1 MRIAGTHMVKQMKL
15 LLLPAVLLL
24 FCIEVNANAAYEIPR
39 SAIVELTEQ
48 SSGRVYPLFIQLPAS
63 YAKQPDKVYPVIYL
77 TDAHYSFPLVSG
89 AVRFP
94 MNSGVMQQAIIVAV
108 SYDKGS
114 KGAGSRI
121 RDYTPSQAKVWQQE
135 TGNASGHMAFIR
147 DTVFPFIEQNYRAS
161 NTNRTFVGNSL
172 GGLFGAYILFTEPA
186 LFANY
191 ILGSPSVWFDNN
203 MILAASVVK
212 PKAATRVYISVGEY
226 ETPAYGE
233 GQDMLAAAKQLTDK
247 ILALD
252 SGNIDLRFSVVS
264 GASHATAFP
273 TTAIQGLDWIYG
285 VKKQ

>member
-1 MRIAGTHMVKQMKL
+1 MKL
-15 LLLPAVLLL
+15 LLTALLL
-24 FCIEVNANAAYEIPR
+24 FCIEANATNAYDIPR
-39 SAIVELTEQ
+39 SAVIELKEQ
-48 SSGRVYPLFIQLPAS
+48 SSGRIYPLFIQLPAS
-63 YAKQPDKVYPVIYL
+63 YAGQPDRVYPVIYL

-108 SYDKGS
+108 SYEKGS

-121 RDYTPSQAKVWQQE
+121 RDYTPSKAKTWQQE
-135 TGNASGHMAFIR
+135 TGNANGHMAFIR
-147 DTVFPFIEQNYRAS
+147 DTVFPFIEQNYRGS

-172 GGLFGAYILFTEPA
+172 GGLFGAYMLFTEPE
-186 LFANY
+186 LFSNY

-203 MILAASVVK
+203 MILASSVVK
-212 PKAATRVYISVGEY
+212 PGAATRIYISVGEY

-233 GQDMLAAAKQLTDK
+233 GQDMLAGAKQLTDK

-252 SGNIDLRFSVVS
+252 SANVELRFSVVA

-273 TTAIQGLDWIYG
+273 TSAIQGLDWIYG
-285 VKKQ
+285 IKKQ

>member
-1 MRIAGTHMVKQMKL
+1 M
-15 LLLPAVLLL
+15 
-24 FCIEVNANAAYEIPR
+24 
-39 SAIVELTEQ
+39 
-48 SSGRVYPLFIQLPAS
+48 FIQLPAS
-63 YAKQPDKVYPVIYL
+63 YASQADRVYPVIYL

-108 SYDKGS
+108 SYEQGS
-114 KGAGSRI
+114 KGASSRI
-121 RDYTPSQAKVWQQE
+121 RDYTPSKAKAWRQE
-135 TGNASGHMAFIR
+135 TGNAKGHMAFIR
-147 DTVFPFIEQNYRAS
+147 DTVFPFIEQNYRGS

-172 GGLFGAYILFTEPA
+172 GGLFGAYMLFTEPE
-186 LFANY
+186 LFSNY

-203 MILAASVVK
+203 MILAAPVVK
-212 PKAATRVYISVGEY
+212 PGAITRVYISVGEY

-233 GQDMLAAAKQLTDK
+233 GQDMLAGAKQLTDK
-247 ILALD
+247 ILALG
-252 SGNIDLRFSVVS
+252 SGNIDLRFTLVP

>member
-1 MRIAGTHMVKQMKL
+1 MVKQMKL
-15 LLLPAVLLL
+15 LLAALLL
-24 FCIEVNANAAYEIPR
+24 FCVEANATVSYDIPR
-39 SAIVELTEQ
+39 SAVIELKEQ

-89 AVRFP
+89 ATRFP

-108 SYDKGS
+108 SYEQGS
-114 KGAGSRI
+114 EGAGSRT
-121 RDYTPSQAKVWQQE
+121 RDYTPSKAKAWRQE

-147 DTVFPFIEQNYRAS
+147 DTVFPFIEHNYRAS

-203 MILAASVVK
+203 KILAASVVK

-233 GQDMLAAAKQLTDK
+233 GQDMLAGAKQLTDK

-252 SGNIDLRFSVVS
+252 SGNIDLRFSVIP

-285 VKKQ
+285 IKKQ

>member
-1 MRIAGTHMVKQMKL
+1 MKL
-15 LLLPAVLLL
+15 LMLAALLL
-24 FCIEVNANAAYEIPR
+24 FCVEANASAAYEIPR
-39 SAIVELTEQ
+39 SIVIELKEH
-48 SSGRVYPLFIQLPAS
+48 SSERVYPVFIQLPAS
-63 YAKQPDKVYPVIYL
+63 YTSQTDRVYPVIYL

-108 SYDKGS
+108 SYEQGS
-114 KGAGSRI
+114 KGASSRV
-121 RDYTPSQAKVWQQE
+121 RDYTPSKAKAWQQE
-135 TGNASGHMAFIR
+135 TGNAKGHMAFIR
-147 DTVFPFIEQNYRAS
+147 DTVFPFIEQNYRGS

-172 GGLFGAYILFTEPA
+172 GGLFGAYMLFTEPE
-186 LFANY
+186 LFSNY

-203 MILAASVVK
+203 MILAVSAVK

-233 GQDMLAAAKQLTDK
+233 GQDMLAGAKQLTDK

-285 VKKQ
+285 IKKQ